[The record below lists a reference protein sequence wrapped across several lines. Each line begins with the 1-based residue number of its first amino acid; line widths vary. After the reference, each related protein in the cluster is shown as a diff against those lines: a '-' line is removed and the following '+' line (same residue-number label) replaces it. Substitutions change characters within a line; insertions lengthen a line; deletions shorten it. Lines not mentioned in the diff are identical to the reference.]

1 MPVHFDTAVNATKL
15 RRTLNLPLLVLYGLG
30 TTIGAGIYVL
40 VGTAAGRAGIYAPMA
55 FFVAAIAIAP
65 TAATYG
71 ELASRFPVAAGEAA
85 YVKEGFKSTWAS
97 VLVGWLVI
105 ISGIVASAAIA
116 IGCAGYLRTFV
127 NIPLPWALTLIIFSM
142 GMMAIWGILQSVLL
156 AALFTLIEVGG
167 LFVLIWAGITSQISL
182 VDRIPETLPPIDDI
196 VIWLGISNAGLLA
209 VFAFIGFEDMVN
221 VAEETKEP
229 QSTLPKAIFLTL
241 AITTALYTAVTLV
254 AVLAVAPSE
263 LAASEAPLSLVF
275 ERLTGMTPAAISAIA
290 VFATLNTILV
300 QQIMASRVIYGL
312 ANQKLL
318 PAVFATVNKATQTP
332 IVATVV
338 VMVAT
343 LGLALWFPIGEL
355 AELTSHMVL
364 AIWALANAALI
375 LLKWRKVPAPD
386 NAFTTPMW
394 VPVLGLVLSLALVA
408 VSNIM

>member
-1 MPVHFDTAVNATKL
+1 
-15 RRTLNLPLLVLYGLG
+15 
-30 TTIGAGIYVL
+30 
-40 VGTAAGRAGIYAPMA
+40 
-55 FFVAAIAIAP
+55 
-65 TAATYG
+65 
-71 ELASRFPVAAGEAA
+71 
-85 YVKEGFKSTWAS
+85 
-97 VLVGWLVI
+97 
-105 ISGIVASAAIA
+105 
-116 IGCAGYLRTFV
+116 
-127 NIPLPWALTLIIFSM
+127 
-142 GMMAIWGILQSVLL
+142 
-156 AALFTLIEVGG
+156 
-167 LFVLIWAGITSQISL
+167 
-182 VDRIPETLPPIDDI
+182 
-196 VIWLGISNAGLLA
+196 
-209 VFAFIGFEDMVN
+209 MVN
-221 VAEETKEP
+221 VGEETKEP